1 LRNLFFWLVR
11 QIASQ
16 TFMGIMGGL
25 AMDAAIQ
32 SYQLASHHR
41 DSWDG
46 ASTFQSFQQGSLE
59 GLFAGPL
66 ELFGQAFGK
75 VVGRL
80 IGKDSSSILSKRLDH
95 VLAAGLND
103 ARAALEGVPGVV
115 GHVVGGDAKGVVS
128 KSLSAGA
135 GAAVRGVERDVARL
149 AGMLDS
155 ASARQEFAKS
165 VGHLLGAS
173 VQQLEAGFV
182 RFGEGTIADAF
193 ARKMGRIFEE
203 HLVGAAGGAALRA
216 EAHGIGRGFGD
227 AFARNWGHV
236 GADHAHL
243 GGVLA
248 QALGDLA
255 GSGPLSR
262 MAREFPDLFT
272 ASAGKEGVGGFARLF
287 GHFTAEHPLHGNAL
301 FQLGHALGEIL
312 QEGGQNVASDLGYQL
327 FWTDE
332 HEFTASAG
340 SFFSGMAMGA
350 FGHVLHKT
358 FEPLFDRYQNWL
370 RERQWRENPDGAKY
384 FGLLHPLNFVSFL
397 ANMTG
402 NPAPF
407 PVPRPGGHD
416 GDESWGQSAKDLAKW
431 FFSNPFSGF
440 DLRSDTPIVNLFTH
454 KTGTGDTAR
463 EENPDQQAI
472 HDALNGGDIK
482 TSGDATAGPGR
493 YEPSL
498 STRAQLA
505 EPTRPRTEGDTTGYQ
520 PRPGE
525 VSAESAAGVRARTE
539 GGGAAAA
546 DGPSA

>member
-1 LRNLFFWLVR
+1 
-11 QIASQ
+11 
-16 TFMGIMGGL
+16 
-25 AMDAAIQ
+25 
-32 SYQLASHHR
+32 
-41 DSWDG
+41 
-46 ASTFQSFQQGSLE
+46 QSFQQGSLE

-103 ARAALEGVPGVV
+103 VPGVAGEVSHLV
-115 GHVVGGDAKGVVS
+115 GAEVKGLGKGLV
-128 KSLSAGA
+128 LD
-135 GAAVRGVERDVARL
+135 AVRTVERDVARSVERDVARL
-149 AGMLDS
+149 AGKLGS

-182 RFGEGTIADAF
+182 RFGEGSIADAF

-203 HLVGAAGGAALRA
+203 HLTDAASHAALRE
-216 EAHGIGRGFGD
+216 EARQIGRNFGD
-227 AFARNWGHV
+227 AFVKHWGHL

-332 HEFTASAG
+332 HAFTASAG

-440 DLRSDTPIVNLFTH
+440 DLRSDTPIVNLFTSGH
-454 KTGTGDTAR
+454 KTGAGPDVTED
-463 EENPDQQAI
+463 NPDHATI
-472 HDALNGGDIK
+472 GRALNGSAIPTTG
-482 TSGDATAGPGR
+482 SGTAGTGPVTASADG
-493 YEPSL
+493 PSVVGL
-498 STRAQLA
+498 SA
-505 EPTRPRTEGDTTGYQ
+505 RPRTESG
-520 PRPGE
+520 
-525 VSAESAAGVRARTE
+525 A
-539 GGGAAAA
+539 GGAPQHDGFDFGLGDGSFA
-546 DGPSA
+546 DRLQAELESVGRPV